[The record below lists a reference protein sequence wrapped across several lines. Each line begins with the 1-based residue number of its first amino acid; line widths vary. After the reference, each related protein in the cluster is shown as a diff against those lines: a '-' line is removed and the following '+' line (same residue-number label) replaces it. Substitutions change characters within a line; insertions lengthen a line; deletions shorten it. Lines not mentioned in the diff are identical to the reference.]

1 MPFGSNNPDPDSE
14 VIVLFSR
21 EAMRL
26 VCLQC
31 DLNQG
36 ETTETSTAAA
46 MRQHLDAHRASGH
59 RVPHSYYEDLEKWR
73 RDKDYEGRIQRTYA
87 WPGRA
92 QDGGLF
98 ILLALPG
105 NPLYCDD
112 CKLNEGR
119 SVEFYNTEDLLEH
132 LDTHRDEG
140 FAVPAHI
147 LEALRRDQ
155 EQIDDGIGKWLDE
168 QGVTTRPAPMWQP
181 ANLWGSPFAPMP
193 ERPEALDQLTAMAH
207 TAIDCLEEPLS
218 AAERSIGWSEA
229 CIETAVEG
237 LRSLLE
243 DVERVK
249 SDEVPK
255 FGGADPYRTLD
266 LVGDGE
272 GGLVGTA
279 ISHNGPERQLVSDI
293 FAVTD
298 GIGSALGFYAWS
310 DPRLHVCD
318 EIKSFIFRIFD
329 DPFADDPS

>member
-1 MPFGSNNPDPDSE
+1 MPFGSNTPDPDSE
-14 VIVLFSR
+14 VVVLFSL

-46 MRQHLDAHRASGH
+46 MSQHLDAHRASGD
-59 RVPHSYYEDLEKWR
+59 RVPNSYYEDLEKWR
-73 RDKDYEGRIQRTYA
+73 RDQEHEARIQQTYA

-98 ILLALPG
+98 IFLALPG
-105 NPLYCDD
+105 NPLYCND
-112 CKLNEGR
+112 CELNNGR
-119 SVEFYNTEDLLEH
+119 SVEFYSTEDLLVH

-140 FAVPAHI
+140 FTLPAHI
-147 LEALRRDQ
+147 LECLRRDQ
-155 EQIDDGIGKWLDE
+155 EHIDDGIGKWLDE
-168 QGVTTRPAPMWQP
+168 RGVTTRPAPMRQP
-181 ANLWGSPFAPMP
+181 ANLWEPFAPMP
-193 ERPEALDQLTAMAH
+193 ERAEAFDQLTAMAH
-207 TAIDCLEEPLS
+207 TAIKCLEEPLS
-218 AAERSIGWSEA
+218 PAERSIGWSEE
-229 CIETAVEG
+229 CIETAVVG
-237 LRSLLE
+237 VRSLLE

-249 SDEVPK
+249 SGEVPES
-255 FGGADPYRTLD
+255 GGADPYRTLV

-272 GGLVGTA
+272 GGLVGTP

-293 FAVTD
+293 FTVTD
-298 GIGSALGFYAWS
+298 GIGSALGFYARS

-329 DPFADDPS
+329 DPFGDDPS